1 MQLAKVNS
9 IFCLFAAV
17 ILLFTSW
24 VIYYALPY
32 KHVFELIFAAL
43 ILFKYHDFSKRNKNL
58 YFIFILISLWY
69 YRPADFDFD
78 ILATGIYKSLLFGLI
93 FFLPESFLQTI
104 FKYFR
109 LILCILVAYG
119 IVFHVLRLLGINS
132 ISQK

>member
-93 FFLPESFLQTI
+93 FFFLNPFSKLYLSI
-104 FKYFR
+104 FD
-109 LILCILVAYG
+109 
-119 IVFHVLRLLGINS
+119 
-132 ISQK
+132 